1 LTAEAPVLLDSD
13 TLSEIMKGR
22 DPRVL
27 RHAEEYLREHETFR
41 FSLITRYEILRGLHA
56 KDAARQI
63 AAFLVRCQRSDIY
76 PVTEAIVD
84 HAANL
89 YGILHKRGALIPDA
103 DLLIAATALVHN
115 LVLVTGNE
123 NHFRRVPGLRV
134 VNWRAA

>member
-1 LTAEAPVLLDSD
+1 MTVETPALLDSD

-27 RHAEEYLREHETFR
+27 HRAEEYLSEHPAFR
-41 FSLITRYEILRGLHA
+41 FSLVTRYEILRGLRA

-76 PVTEAIVD
+76 PITETIVD
-84 HAANL
+84 QAADL
-89 YGILHKRGALIPDA
+89 YGILHKRGSLIPDA
-103 DLLIAATALVHN
+103 DLLIAATALVHD

-123 NHFRRVPGLRV
+123 GHFRRIPGLHV
-134 VNWRAA
+134 INWRAS